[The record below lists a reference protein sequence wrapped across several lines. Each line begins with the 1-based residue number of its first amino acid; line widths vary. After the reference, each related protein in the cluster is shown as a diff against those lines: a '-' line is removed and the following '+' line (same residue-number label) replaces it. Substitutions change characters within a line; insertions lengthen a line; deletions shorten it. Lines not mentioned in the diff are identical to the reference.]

1 VIYLDYN
8 ATTPVAPEV
17 VEAVRQVLAE
27 DFGNPSSVHR
37 IGRSARRALETAR
50 GQVAGLI
57 GAQPDE
63 ITFTSG
69 GTESIN
75 SAIKGVAES
84 KGGGHIVST
93 AVEHPAAMESLAWLA
108 RRGCTFTLVGVDS
121 FGIIDPADVRRAI
134 KADTILISVMHAQ
147 NEVGTIEPVEEIG
160 RVAREAKVLFHVD
173 AAQSAGKIAVD
184 VERINADLL
193 TIAGHKLYAPKG
205 IGALY
210 VREGMKIAPFVHG
223 AMQEKGRRAGT
234 ENVALAVG
242 LGVAATISHRHVGDP
257 RVQELRDYFWRGLSD
272 RFGARVALNGHPTD
286 RLPNTLNVGF
296 LGYRGG
302 TILEQCDGLCA
313 STGAACHADEVT
325 PSAVLAAMGV
335 GLERAEGAI
344 RFSLGRPTTRE
355 QTDRVLKL
363 LADVVLHQR

>member
-8 ATTPVAPEV
+8 ATTPVDPQV
-17 VEAVRQVLAE
+17 VEAVRQALAE
-27 DFGNPSSVHR
+27 DFGNPSSAHR

-50 GQVAGLI
+50 QQVAGLI
-57 GAQPDE
+57 GAQPEE

-75 SAIKGVAES
+75 AALKGIAES

-108 RRGCTFTLVGVDS
+108 KRGVTHTLVGVDS
-121 FGIIDPADVRRAI
+121 FGMVDPADIRRAI
-134 KADTILISVMHAQ
+134 RPDTILISVMHAQ
-147 NEVGTIEPVEEIG
+147 NEVGTIEPVEQIG
-160 RVAREAKVLFHVD
+160 KIAREAKIPFHID
-173 AAQSAGKIAVD
+173 AAQSAGKISVD
-184 VERINADLL
+184 VQRFNADLL

-210 VREGMKIAPFVHG
+210 TREGIKLAPFVHG
-223 AMQEKGRRAGT
+223 AAQEGGRRAGT

-242 LGVAATISHRHVGDP
+242 LGAAAELSHRHLDDP
-257 RVQELRDYFWRGLSD
+257 RVQELRDYFWKCLSKQ
-272 RFGARVALNGHPTD
+272 FGARVVLNGHPAT
-286 RLPNTLNVGF
+286 RLPNTLNVSF
-296 LGYRGG
+296 LGHRGG

-325 PSAVLAAMGV
+325 PSAVLTAMGA

-355 QTDRVLKL
+355 QIDTVLGL
-363 LADVVLHQR
+363 LAEVVLH